1 LVVLIGWVFFRADN
15 LTQSIQYLST
25 MFSFSNGEI
34 SRTTYLN
41 FFYLNSEYLV
51 VAIVAM
57 LWSTPTLERTFELLT
72 RKGSTKPAVKWIEL
86 TLLFMLFVFAASYVA
101 ADTYNPFIYFR
112 F

>member
-1 LVVLIGWVFFRADN
+1 
-15 LTQSIQYLST
+15 
-25 MFSFSNGEI
+25 
-34 SRTTYLN
+34 
-41 FFYLNSEYLV
+41 
-51 VAIVAM
+51 